1 MAGKIV
7 SRHEAS
13 TECSPVSAGERQK
26 RPVIVP
32 VSGAMLDWL
41 VSKQHLAAKNA
52 IMMPQL
58 STPSSR
64 LDLPRW
70 ALPHIPNHDDPTDQI
85 LFFDLTNRAP
95 PAKATPRDALHHSGR
110 EPRRS

>member
-41 VSKQHLAAKNA
+41 VSKQHLAAKERDNDAA
-52 IMMPQL
+52 IKHAIESL
-58 STPSSR
+58 S
-64 LDLPRW
+64 
-70 ALPHIPNHDDPTDQI
+70 IC
-85 LFFDLTNRAP
+85 
-95 PAKATPRDALHHSGR
+95 RDGRCSGGT
-110 EPRRS
+110 

>member
-41 VSKQHLAAKNA
+41 VSKQHLAAKERDNDAA
-52 IMMPQL
+52 IKHAIELLL
-58 STPSSR
+58 SAAMGAASYPKS
-64 LDLPRW
+64 
-70 ALPHIPNHDDPTDQI
+70 
-85 LFFDLTNRAP
+85 
-95 PAKATPRDALHHSGR
+95 
-110 EPRRS
+110 

>member
-32 VSGAMLDWL
+32 VSGAVLDWL
-41 VSKQHLAAKNA
+41 VSKQHLAAKERDNDAA
-52 IMMPQL
+52 IKHAIESLL
-58 STPSSR
+58 SAAMGAASYPKS
-64 LDLPRW
+64 
-70 ALPHIPNHDDPTDQI
+70 
-85 LFFDLTNRAP
+85 
-95 PAKATPRDALHHSGR
+95 
-110 EPRRS
+110 